1 MAITIKS
8 FARALATT
16 TKDPS
21 SAQALTGL
29 LVVIF
34 GICAGY
40 SPTLAT
46 INGGFRWITHLNV
59 RLFIVAVY
67 RIVRIFD
74 ADLISVSSLFVMALK
89 V

>member
-1 MAITIKS
+1 
-8 FARALATT
+8 
-16 TKDPS
+16 
-21 SAQALTGL
+21 
-29 LVVIF
+29 
-34 GICAGY
+34 
-40 SPTLAT
+40 LAT

-67 RIVRIFD
+67 RIVRIFY